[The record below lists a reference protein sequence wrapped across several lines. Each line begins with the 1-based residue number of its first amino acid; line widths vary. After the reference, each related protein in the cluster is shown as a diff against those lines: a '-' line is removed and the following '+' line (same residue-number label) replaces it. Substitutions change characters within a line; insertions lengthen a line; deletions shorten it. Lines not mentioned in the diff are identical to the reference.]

1 MGNHSVDLPLERSIP
16 TSYPIMSTIGLLR
29 ARLDELLAAQV
40 LPVQE
45 SAQLVLS
52 IPQIIDSQVYGLVL
66 RKPHAFIAFLRSQ
79 LKLAGHD
86 MPPAQTMS
94 NSDPD
99 LTAQINEL
107 RTFIYVHLRRA
118 DLHED
123 AQYSLTTRVP
133 EGFTLPGESQNL
145 DFADAFLAAADALLP
160 GHSLS
165 NSSDDLIPF
174 ARAFLSAVGR
184 AKPSLLRLL
193 RDGREPY
200 LALAWFIICLYK
212 GSPDISNPGN
222 FDHATLSAGVTSGIQ
237 IFGCVLHSL
246 AKVVAHD
253 PLDGLG
259 DVARQFRRAPGIP
272 FTLPRRSLPE
282 ELEIFSLHL
291 WQQLNFS
298 EQEIARFIG
307 NRLHDTNR
315 DLWYGMYRYEEAFF
329 AYCRQLVAG
338 NFDASVFRTSDAKM
352 MAGRLMQFILQDDN
366 LRISIEGIQFLHN
379 PPVNADGMQ
388 QAEVHEWNARLFAQ
402 WKTQTSYDDDEDIDI
417 ATDRMLSTQLLERA
431 LANRALDVEA
441 LASQQLNLDAEP
453 HAPFPGF
460 EASETSDTAAPGPED
475 DFSVICLFCT
485 SRLSDSEQSGGELV
499 YNLSC
504 CGGRA
509 GAVCLKAYKQS
520 SQNCPFC
527 SQAM

>member
-1 MGNHSVDLPLERSIP
+1 
-16 TSYPIMSTIGLLR
+16 MSTIRLLR
-29 ARLDELLAAQV
+29 ARLDELLATQA

-66 RKPHAFIAFLRSQ
+66 RKPQVFIAFLQSQ
-79 LKLAGHD
+79 LRLAGHD
-86 MPPAQTMS
+86 LPPAQITS

-99 LTAQINEL
+99 LTPQINEL
-107 RTFIYVHLRRA
+107 RTFLYVHLRRA
-118 DLHED
+118 DLHEE
-123 AQYSLTTRVP
+123 AEYALIIRFP

-145 DFADAFLAAADALLP
+145 DFADAFLTAADALLP
-160 GHSLS
+160 GHSLP
-165 NSSDDLIPF
+165 NSSDDLITF

-184 AKPSLLRLL
+184 AKPGLLPLL

-200 LALAWFIICLYK
+200 LALAWFIICLYR
-212 GSPDISNPGN
+212 GSPDISNPGD
-222 FDHATLSAGVTSGIQ
+222 FDAATLSAEANPRIQ
-237 IFGCVLHSL
+237 IFGCVIHTL
-246 AKVVAHD
+246 ARVIAHD

-259 DVARQFRRAPGIP
+259 NVARQFLRAPGIP

-307 NRLHDTNR
+307 RRLHDTDR
-315 DLWYGMYRYEEAFF
+315 DLWYGIYRYEEAFF
-329 AYCRQLVAG
+329 AYCRQLVTG
-338 NFDASVFRTSDAKM
+338 NFDASVFGSPDARM
-352 MAGRLMQFILQDDN
+352 VAGRLMQFILQDDI
-366 LRISIEGIQFLHN
+366 LQKSIEGIQFLHN
-379 PPVNADGMQ
+379 PPANADGMQ
-388 QAEVHEWNARLFAQ
+388 PDEIHEWNARLFSQ
-402 WKTQTSYDDDEDIDI
+402 WKIQTSYDDEEDIDI
-417 ATDRMLSTQLLERA
+417 VTDRMLSTQLLERA
-431 LANRALDVEA
+431 LANRALDVEL
-441 LASQQLNLDAEP
+441 LASQQLSLDSEP
-453 HAPFPGF
+453 DAPFPGF

-485 SRLSDSEQSGGELV
+485 SRLSDSEQSRGELV
-499 YNLSC
+499 YNLPC

-509 GAVCLKAYKQS
+509 GAVCLEAYKQS
-520 SQNCPFC
+520 STNCPFC